1 MKGISRDID
10 DLGRIV
16 LPKEIRRS
24 MNINTGDSI
33 NIIIDGDKIV
43 LRPDKADGCAVC
55 GKDRRN
61 GKTYKGKFICSGC
74 LLELSAMTTEG

>member
-1 MKGISRDID
+1 MKGISRPVD

-16 LPKEIRRS
+16 LPIEIRRS
-24 MNINTGDSI
+24 MNINVGDRI
-33 NIIIDGDKIV
+33 NITVDGGNIV
-43 LRPDKADGCAVC
+43 LRPDKEDGCAVC